1 MEPVHFDLHGSAK
14 EFDSIQL
21 LPRRALILFAIGL
34 GMVIVASGVGVALTI
49 PQTVGLGSIV
59 VIVIIGA
66 SVSVVGAVY
75 YPKASRAAIEL
86 VVSDEGVRLLRMDE
100 KWFGIRWDDYRNH
113 ILIVDARALPPERKV
128 PALRSV
134 QYVFNAVGLPVQGP
148 ISEEAVRAII
158 SSARSRGHGI
168 TGWSEL
174 PTGLGREVDI
184 EIS

>member
-75 YPKASRAAIEL
+75 SPRRAE
-86 VVSDEGVRLLRMDE
+86 
-100 KWFGIRWDDYRNH
+100 
-113 ILIVDARALPPERKV
+113 PP
-128 PALRSV
+128 L
-134 QYVFNAVGLPVQGP
+134 
-148 ISEEAVRAII
+148 
-158 SSARSRGHGI
+158 SS
-168 TGWSEL
+168 
-174 PTGLGREVDI
+174 
-184 EIS
+184 